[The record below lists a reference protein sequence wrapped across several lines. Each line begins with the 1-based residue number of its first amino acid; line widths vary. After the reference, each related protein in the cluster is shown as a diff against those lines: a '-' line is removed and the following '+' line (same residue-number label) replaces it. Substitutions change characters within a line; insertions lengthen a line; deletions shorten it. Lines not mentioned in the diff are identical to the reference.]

1 MRSQIYRPLLA
12 AALFVVAPA
21 LTCAA
26 QGIGVG
32 GRFSMVRGDVQSDT
46 TAEGFAGG
54 HVRGWLSKRTALEL
68 SLDRRVQKNPT
79 LGEEVRDYPLQAS
92 VLLSPIPG
100 TFAPYVLGGLGW
112 YTHTVEELAG
122 KQTIDST
129 TSRRVG
135 MHAGFGGEVRMGK
148 RAAFHADYRYTF
160 LKFGGADPIKSD
172 TIAGAIAQSHLTD
185 TGTGVHFLPS
195 YQGSMWTTG
204 MTVYF

>member
-1 MRSQIYRPLLA
+1 MRSKTVRLSLA
-12 AALFVVAPA
+12 VAMFVVVPA

-26 QGIGVG
+26 QGIGIG

-46 TAEGFAGG
+46 SAEGFTGG
-54 HVRGWLSKRTALEL
+54 HVRGWLSKRTALEV
-68 SLDRRVQKNPT
+68 SIDHRVQTNHT
-79 LGEEVRDYPLQAS
+79 LGEEVRDTPLQGS

-122 KQTIDST
+122 KQIVDST

-135 MHAGFGGEVRMGK
+135 THAGFGAEVRMGK

-160 LKFGGADPIKSD
+160 LNFGGRDPIKSD
-172 TIAGAIAQSHLTD
+172 TIAGAIAQSHMSG
-185 TGTGVHFLPS
+185 TGSGVHFLPS

-204 MTVYF
+204 MTFYF